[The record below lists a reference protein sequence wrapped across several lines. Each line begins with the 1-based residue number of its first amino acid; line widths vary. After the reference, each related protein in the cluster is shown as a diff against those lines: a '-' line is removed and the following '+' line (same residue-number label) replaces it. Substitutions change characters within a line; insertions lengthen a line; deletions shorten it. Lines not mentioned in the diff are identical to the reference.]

1 MIYLIQ
7 GPTASGKTSLAI
19 KLAKQLNT
27 EILSADSRQFYQE
40 MNIGTAKPTKEEL
53 DMVKHHFID
62 NRTLDYPMNVAVF
75 ESEAL
80 PILNKLLHS
89 NGSAVVTGG
98 SSQFVDALIMGL
110 DPIPV
115 FPELQI
121 QLNSI
126 LEEKGIT
133 ELQERL
139 KAFDLPA
146 YETIDIQNSRR
157 LIRALEVN
165 IGTGK
170 SILSFQ
176 QKKRLPRFPVKR
188 FFIQWDRKDLYNR
201 INLRVDQMISDGLE
215 AEVKSLSKYKHLA
228 EVNTVGYKEWDVF
241 FNGLSSKEAVIEKIK
256 QNSRNYAKRQLT
268 WMNQYEVLTA
278 LNPYDNRSIFDQLLA
293 VVNRS
298 NENQ

>member
-62 NRTLDYPMNVAVF
+62 NRTLDNPMNIAVY

-139 KAFDLPA
+139 KALDLPA

-278 LNPYDNRSIFDQLLA
+278 LNPYEERSIFDQLLA